1 MVSDELNRR
10 PNLAPLRSISMKCV
24 AVTPEKTVFDS
35 EVEFV
40 VVPLFDGEYGVGKDH
55 SPVVGRIGAGELRL
69 TLNDGSVE
77 RWYVEGGFVE
87 VVDNTVSLLT
97 NRACLLREL
106 NLESVR
112 QEYETARTLPSNSP
126 ELMEIRNESI
136 ERARAKLRAA
146 EKAENVF
153 SK

>member
-24 AVTPEKTVFDS
+24 AVTPEKTVF
-35 EVEFV
+35 
-40 VVPLFDGEYGVGKDH
+40 
-55 SPVVGRIGAGELRL
+55 VGRIGAGELRL

-153 SK
+153 SR